1 MVCTYKFHVPSLGCS
16 VYLSVCLFVTTVYCG
31 KTADSI
37 EMPFGSCLPKEPCVI
52 WSPDPPMGRD
62 ILRKG
67 GKWATKCNVY
77 GECGF
82 RRAKTAEPN
91 EPLSRIVS
99 NEGSRNRVLRSTCN
113 WRHLANTV
121 ERLCFAAVSALSVS
135 YTHLT
140 LPTILRV

>member
-1 MVCTYKFHVPSLGCS
+1 MESRSSH
-16 VYLSVCLFVTTVYCG
+16 G
-31 KTADSI
+31 KGY
-37 EMPFGSCLPKEPCVI
+37 FKE
-52 WSPDPPMGRD
+52 
-62 ILRKG
+62 G

-91 EPLSRIVS
+91 EPLSRMVS

-121 ERLCFAAVSALSVS
+121 ERLCFAAVSALWVCHQGGGGGRPVTRLLLELS
-135 YTHLT
+135 
-140 LPTILRV
+140 ILMRVYVTRKSHGDAGWLR